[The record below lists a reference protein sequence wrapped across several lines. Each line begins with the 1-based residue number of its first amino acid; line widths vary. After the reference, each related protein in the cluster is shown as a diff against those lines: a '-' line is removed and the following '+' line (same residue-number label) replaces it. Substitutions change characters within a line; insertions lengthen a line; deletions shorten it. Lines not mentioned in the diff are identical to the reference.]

1 MLVVILGFLLRVSTI
16 LWGTGVLPYSGRY
29 HPDEAYTVLHAVEF
43 PQNYG
48 RDANFL
54 TGSTVPYLVAVV
66 LLPGKA
72 MFTRQQWEVVCLL
85 AMRLFSVLAGTGAIL
100 LIYLLA
106 RHLFD
111 GSTPALLAAAFT
123 AVSFT
128 HCMDSP
134 FATLDVFV
142 SFFILACFL
151 ALFRA
156 IKSKQLKDF
165 ILLGVLMGILLGTK
179 TSTVVFLGVMPA
191 LAVVDIV
198 QARGDASSTARRWL
212 KWLVITNA
220 TAFVVFAVTT
230 PSVLLD
236 FSGFLSAWREAK
248 SHWYDRT
255 MVPWSGVSDLVAR
268 KRACL
273 WNASFDRFFRWR
285 GILTLAKPR

>member
-1 MLVVILGFLLRVSTI
+1 MDSQPLDQTESSQASQTEDFPSRTKYGQLSRTERRLLMLVVILGFLLRVSTI

-128 HCMDSP
+128 HC
-134 FATLDVFV
+134 
-142 SFFILACFL
+142 
-151 ALFRA
+151 
-156 IKSKQLKDF
+156 
-165 ILLGVLMGILLGTK
+165 
-179 TSTVVFLGVMPA
+179 
-191 LAVVDIV
+191 
-198 QARGDASSTARRWL
+198 
-212 KWLVITNA
+212 
-220 TAFVVFAVTT
+220 
-230 PSVLLD
+230 
-236 FSGFLSAWREAK
+236 
-248 SHWYDRT
+248 
-255 MVPWSGVSDLVAR
+255 
-268 KRACL
+268 
-273 WNASFDRFFRWR
+273 
-285 GILTLAKPR
+285 